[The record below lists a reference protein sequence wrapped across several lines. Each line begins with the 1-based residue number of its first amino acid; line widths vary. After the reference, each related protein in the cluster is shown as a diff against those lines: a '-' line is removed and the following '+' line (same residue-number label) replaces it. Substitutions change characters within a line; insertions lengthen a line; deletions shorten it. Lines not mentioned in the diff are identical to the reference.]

1 LREQA
6 IHTSLI
12 FGEIH
17 MANKLGKKR
26 TAAFKRVERTQR
38 YKVLEAFKLVKG
50 AKTSKFDE
58 SVDVA
63 INLAVDPR
71 HADQMVRGAVV
82 MPNGTGK
89 TIRLAVFAKGNKA
102 AEATA
107 AGADIV
113 GADDLYERIN
123 GGFMDFDQVIATPD
137 MMGVVG
143 KLGKILGPRGLMPN
157 PKVGTVTM
165 DVAKAV
171 REAKAGK
178 VEYKVEKAGIIHVG
192 IGKTSMDSE
201 KLSENFKALFDSI
214 LRAKPATAKGQYVKA
229 ITVSSTMGPGVKVDL
244 SDASGMSS
252 GAEG

>member
-1 LREQA
+1 
-6 IHTSLI
+6 
-12 FGEIH
+12 

-38 YKVLEAFKLVKG
+38 YKVQEAFKLVKG

-201 KLSENFKALFDSI
+201 KLSENFKALFESI

-229 ITVSSTMGPGVKVDL
+229 ITVSSTMGPGVKVDI